1 MRGKSFTTL
10 FLAGLVAIIGYFS
23 LFQVYET
30 EQAIVLQF
38 GDPKRTVLTPG
49 LKFKLPWQNV
59 VTLDRRI
66 LNLDVQPE
74 QVNAADQKR
83 LVVDAFAR
91 FRIVDPLKAYLRAT
105 NETGARNRLETL
117 VRSTTREVLARQ
129 TFANMLSP
137 ERGQLMLEIRDRAN
151 EAAADFG
158 LSIVDVRIKR
168 VDLPEENSQAIY
180 RRMETE
186 RQQEAAQIRA
196 EGDERALKIRS
207 AADRDRTIILAEAEK
222 QANIL
227 RGEGDGEAVR
237 IFAEAFGKDE
247 EFFSFYRSM
256 QAYRKALGQS
266 DTTMVLSPDSEFFEF
281 FDAPKSD
288 GKR

>member
-1 MRGKSFTTL
+1 MGGKSVSAL
-10 FLAGLVAIIGYFS
+10 FIAGILAVIVYFS

-30 EQAIVLQF
+30 EQAIVIQF
-38 GDPKRTVLTPG
+38 GDPKRTISEPG

-59 VTLDRRI
+59 VTLERRI

-91 FRIVDPLKAYLRAT
+91 FRIVDPLRVYQRVSDE
-105 NETGARNRLETL
+105 NGARNRLETI
-117 VRSTTREVLARQ
+117 VRSTTKEVLARQ
-129 TFANMLSP
+129 SFATMLSP

-151 EAAADFG
+151 IAAAELG
-158 LSIVDVRIKR
+158 LSIVDMRIKR
-168 VDLPEENSQAIY
+168 VDLPDENSLAIY

-196 EGDERALKIRS
+196 VGEEKALEIRS
-207 AADRDRTIILAEAEK
+207 AADRDRTILLAEAERA
-222 QANIL
+222 ANVL

-247 EFFSFYRSM
+247 EFFAFYRSM
-256 QAYRKALGQS
+256 QAYRNALGQD

-281 FDAPKSD
+281 FDAAKAL
-288 GKR
+288 KK